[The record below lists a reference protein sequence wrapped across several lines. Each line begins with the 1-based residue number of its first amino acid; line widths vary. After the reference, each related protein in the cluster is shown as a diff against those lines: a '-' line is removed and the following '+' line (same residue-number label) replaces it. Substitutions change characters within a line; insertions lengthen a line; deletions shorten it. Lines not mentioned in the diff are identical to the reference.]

1 MGGAIRLGMSDD
13 LETTE
18 APLELVRALMNRVRR
33 IAFRMKQRLPSYID
47 ANDLVSAGYVGLTK
61 ALANWD
67 ADDQGGFEAYAIQRA
82 TGAILD
88 ELRANDQLTRAG
100 RRLAS
105 ELASAEN
112 RLSQELGHEPGSD
125 EMARALHMTPLELAT
140 ARVRTERLGRASLS
154 VVGVA
159 APSKEEPERALQRR
173 QRDEKLEA
181 GMQELPER
189 LRSVLD
195 MACQED
201 LTLREIGMRLG
212 VTEARACQL
221 RKEAVSRLRQ
231 YCTDTILPPTR
242 GPTPG
247 YHIAA

>member
-1 MGGAIRLGMSDD
+1 MGIADLFRPKYRHSNIRVR
-13 LETTE
+13 TE
-18 APLELVRALMNRVRR
+18 AVRALTRDDAAILEQVARTDRDIGVRR
-33 IAFRMKQRLPSYID
+33 IAIEKID
-47 ANDLVSAGYVGLTK
+47 TPDI
-61 ALANWD
+61 LA
-67 ADDQGGFEAYAIQRA
+67 
-82 TGAILD
+82 
-88 ELRANDQLTRAG
+88 
-100 RRLAS
+100 
-105 ELASAEN
+105 ELASAET

-173 QRDEKLEA
+173 QRDEKLQA
-181 GMQELPER
+181 GMQALPHR

-201 LTLREIGMRLG
+201 LTLREIGVRLG

-221 RKEAVSRLRQ
+221 RKEAVSRLRR
-231 YCTDTILPPTR
+231 YCTDTILPPTILPPTR